1 MSVILRLLAATA
13 ASAAVA
19 GAAVYGPA
27 LASGGTK
34 GALSYREGGRWVTW
48 WRSDAAPSPWDG
60 RGPLAARVA
69 WRAGA
74 PGVEWGELQLRG
86 AGEAWRTRVV
96 LARLD
101 PAQVGLA
108 LSPAFTEDRRW
119 SVADAED
126 DVAVAFAAGQFRESL
141 PWGWVVSGGREILS
155 PQYAPLAGA
164 VVVDSSGVVRIVA
177 PDSVAV
183 ARRRGGVREAF
194 QSYPLLLQNGAVPAA
209 LTKPG
214 SGVNVAHRDAR
225 LALCTMPDD
234 RVVVA
239 LTRFDALGETLG
251 RVPFGLTSAE
261 MAAVMGGL
269 GCRQALLLDGG
280 ISGQLRIRE
289 ADGSA
294 RTWAGTRSVPLGLVG
309 RPRTR

>member
-1 MSVILRLLAATA
+1 MSVILRLLVATA
-13 ASAAVA
+13 AAAAVA
-19 GAAVYGPA
+19 GVAVYSPDDPTA
-27 LASGGTK
+27 LA
-34 GALSYREGGRWVTW
+34 YREGGRWVTW
-48 WRSDAAPSPWDG
+48 WRSDTMPARWDG
-60 RGPLAARVA
+60 GGPLAARVA
-69 WRAGA
+69 WRAGV

-101 PAQVGLA
+101 PGQVGLA
-108 LSPAFTEDRRW
+108 LAPAFTEDRRW
-119 SVADAED
+119 TVADAHD
-126 DVAVAFAAGQFRESL
+126 DAAVAFAGGQFRGSL
-141 PWGWVVSGGREILS
+141 PWGWVVSGGREVLS

-164 VVVDSSGVVRIVA
+164 VVVDSTGGVRIVA
-177 PDSVAV
+177 PDSVAA

-194 QSYPLLLQNGAVPAA
+194 QSYPVLLQDGAVPAA

-239 LTRFDALGETLG
+239 LTRFDALGATLG

-289 ADGSA
+289 ANGSA
-294 RTWAGTRSVPLGLVG
+294 RTWAGTRSVPLGLIG
-309 RPRTR
+309 RPRIR